1 MYYNVHAFGNRSHLP
16 PAPVTRMSYVLAH
29 LLLAN
34 NGLSSKAGLIVIN
47 NRYHRPD
54 TPNCV
59 GHTPIVHLRLK
70 DFREVGSLT
79 TLIFGNRYR
88 YNYTNSC
95 CFRQDDEGEKSEKNG
110 KICIAVPREL
120 ASYTKRVSLTALRR
134 QFRRRRSARKE
145 LS

>member
-1 MYYNVHAFGNRSHLP
+1 
-16 PAPVTRMSYVLAH
+16 MSYVLAR

-54 TPNCV
+54 TPNCI

-79 TLIFGNRYR
+79 TLILATDTDIIIQVPAVFVK
-88 YNYTNSC
+88 TTKA
-95 CFRQDDEGEKSEKNG
+95 KSRKNG
-110 KICIAVPREL
+110 KICIKILLCMTR
-120 ASYTKRVSLTALRR
+120 
-134 QFRRRRSARKE
+134 F
-145 LS
+145 

>member
-1 MYYNVHAFGNRSHLP
+1 MSRVYGSATVNAALDSAEAGCSVVDKAAIRRSLFIL
-16 PAPVTRMSYVLAH
+16 ALSDSTFLDNSRMSYVLAH

-79 TLIFGNRYR
+79 TLILATDTDIIIQIPAVFVKTTKAKSRKKRENLY
-88 YNYTNSC
+88 
-95 CFRQDDEGEKSEKNG
+95 QD
-110 KICIAVPREL
+110 
-120 ASYTKRVSLTALRR
+120 
-134 QFRRRRSARKE
+134 SA
-145 LS
+145 